1 MNKEFKRMVELAG
14 LTEIK
19 INQPNPLSYLL
30 NLQSKIKASED
41 PKEKLSL
48 AIQCVERVLFM
59 WEEKFPDD
67 NRPRK
72 AIEAAKA
79 YLANPTKEN
88 KKAAKAY
95 AKAASAAAY
104 AASTSNA
111 VAAADAA
118 SNAADAASNVAF
130 AAADAAIHTYI
141 HTSLAAAYAIKATK
155 KYYKLNEIKV
165 NEPKKFIPL
174 KLPVDPTDGHTK
186 IIVNDNTSSEDFEK
200 EYRNRVET
208 IIKLNPQIKAEFF
221 LKNHEGIP
229 QDMIDT
235 IYSDYPQ
242 GVTISEYY
250 KIYFSWLISNLI
262 SNFDKYESE
271 EIDERIDK
279 FLDYSDEFVSYA
291 TKGRWLVI
299 PDVTI

>member
-48 AIQCVERVLFM
+48 AIQCAERVLFI

-88 KKAAKAY
+88 KKAA
-95 AKAASAAAY
+95 SATAY
-104 AASTSNA
+104 AASTSSYA
-111 VAAADAA
+111 AASAAADDYTDAD
-118 SNAADAASNVAF
+118 AADAASNVAF
-130 AAADAAIHTYI
+130 AADSAAIHTSI

-155 KYYKLNEIKV
+155 KYYNLNEIKV

-279 FLDYSDEFVSYA
+279 FLDYSDEFVNYA

>member
-1 MNKEFKRMVELAG
+1 MVELAG

-19 INQPNPLSYLL
+19 VNEPNPINLLL
-30 NLQSKIKASED
+30 NLQSKIKATED
-41 PKEKLSL
+41 PLEKLSL
-48 AIQCVERVLFM
+48 AIQCAERVLFM

-72 AIEAAKA
+72 SIEVAKA
-79 YLANPTKEN
+79 YLANPTEEN
-88 KKAAKAY
+88 KKAAAT
-95 AKAASAAAY
+95 AARAAARAARAASAATYDADAAY
-104 AASTSNA
+104 AAAAHASYS
-111 VAAADAA
+111 AAAP
-118 SNAADAASNVAF
+118 
-130 AAADAAIHTYI
+130 
-141 HTSLAAAYAIKATK
+141 AYAIRATK
-155 KYYKLNEIKV
+155 KYYNLNEIKV

-221 LKNHEGIP
+221 LKNHGGVP

-271 EIDERIDK
+271 EIDERVDK
-279 FLDYSDEFVSYA
+279 FLDYSDEFVNYA